1 MSSAATKSCR
11 KCNGPCP
18 PCRPWRCKFGKG
30 RSLEECANEL
40 EKTTQDRIQRV
51 TSNVKEAIKA
61 AGTSTAASPIKN
73 TIQVKKSEEEIPS
86 PELPVGRGQKCTTQA
101 VKTPPRNNAI
111 ISHQGF
117 SGSISPAGINQRCS
131 IPSEPSDLGSSL
143 IFLAIAADA
152 TLVKY
157 SEAILN
163 TVVAMPEVPEI
174 NSLDDYHCIW
184 PHTVH
189 LTIQAFG
196 KVRNVEIPT
205 IANYCNKN
213 LELINPFYLSVR
225 GMVHHEK
232 LHALGFNVLKESVEP
247 LRLFKSNMLRNSC
260 MKKWINKNFSWERY
274 DPVFSVLHSRSIRRS
289 SQSGR
294 PPLSKRS
301 IEIIIRMFAG
311 VMHMQEVY
319 PQQDIQLCLGRSS
332 TQSTFYK
339 NLLE

>member
-1 MSSAATKSCR
+1 MSSTATKSCR

-40 EKTTQDRIQRV
+40 DKNTKDRIQRV

-61 AGTSTAASPIKN
+61 AGTSTAAVPTKN
-73 TIQVKKSEEEIPS
+73 TIQVKKSEGEIAS
-86 PELPVGRGQKCTTQA
+86 SKA
-101 VKTPPRNNAI
+101 VKMSKRKRKN
-111 ISHQGF
+111 ISHQY
-117 SGSISPAGINQRCS
+117 IAGNFTPRGASQRNS
-131 IPSEPSDLGSSL
+131 IPSEPSDLESSL
-143 IFLAIAADA
+143 IFLAIAADP

-196 KVRNVEIPT
+196 RVRNVEIPT
-205 IANYCNKN
+205 IANFCNKN

-232 LHALGFNVLKESVEP
+232 LHALGFNVMKESIEP
-247 LRLFKSNMLRNSC
+247 LRSFKSNMLRNSC

-274 DPVFSVLHSRSIRRS
+274 DPVFSVLHSRSMRRS

-301 IEIIIRMFAG
+301 IEIIINMFAG

-319 PQQDIQLCLGRSS
+319 PRRDIQLCLGRSS
-332 TQSTFYK
+332 TQTTFYK